1 MVLLLHSNQKHT
13 TMNKMNQKLVTEVIK
28 GIIIDRT
35 TQLVE
40 DMSNQDF
47 IEQVM
52 DKLQEQEFELDFDN
66 EEVQE
71 EITDLVGKQ
80 VLPLLLKLM
89 EWGIGKELPKVPTLN

>member
-1 MVLLLHSNQKHT
+1 
-13 TMNKMNQKLVTEVIK
+13 MNKMNQKLVTEVIK

>member
-1 MVLLLHSNQKHT
+1 MVLLLHSNQIST

-80 VLPLLLKLM
+80 VLPLLLKVM

>member
-1 MVLLLHSNQKHT
+1 
-13 TMNKMNQKLVTEVIK
+13 MNQEKVTEVIK

-40 DMSNQDF
+40 DMSNHDF

-52 DKLQEQEFELDFDN
+52 DRLEEEGVELDFDS
-66 EEVQE
+66 EDVQE
-71 EITDLVGKQ
+71 QITELVGKQ

>member
-1 MVLLLHSNQKHT
+1 
-13 TMNKMNQKLVTEVIK
+13 MNKMTEEKVIKVIK
-28 GIIIDRT
+28 GIIVDRT
-35 TQLVE
+35 TQLIE

-52 DKLQEQEFELDFDN
+52 DKLHEEEFPLDFEN

-71 EITDLVGKQ
+71 EISDLVGKE
-80 VLPLLLKLM
+80 VLPLLIKVM

>member
-1 MVLLLHSNQKHT
+1 MVLLLHSNQIST

>member
-1 MVLLLHSNQKHT
+1 
-13 TMNKMNQKLVTEVIK
+13 MNKMTEELVTKVIK
-28 GIIIDRT
+28 GIIVDRT
-35 TQLVE
+35 TQLIE

-52 DKLQEQEFELDFDN
+52 DKLQEEEFELDFDN

>member
-13 TMNKMNQKLVTEVIK
+13 TMNQENQNKVTEVIK

-40 DMSNQDF
+40 DMSNHDF

-52 DKLQEQEFELDFDN
+52 DRLEEEGVELDFDS
-66 EEVQE
+66 EDIQE
-71 EITDLVGKQ
+71 QITDLVGKQ

>member
-1 MVLLLHSNQKHT
+1 
-13 TMNKMNQKLVTEVIK
+13 MNKMNQELVTEVIK

-52 DKLQEQEFELDFDN
+52 DKLQEEEFELDFDN

-80 VLPLLLKLM
+80 VLPLLLKVM

>member
-1 MVLLLHSNQKHT
+1 
-13 TMNKMNQKLVTEVIK
+13 MNQENQNKVTEVIK

-40 DMSNQDF
+40 DMSNHDF

-52 DKLQEQEFELDFDN
+52 DRLEEEGVELDFDS
-66 EEVQE
+66 EDIQE
-71 EITDLVGKQ
+71 QITDLVGKQ

>member
-1 MVLLLHSNQKHT
+1 
-13 TMNKMNQKLVTEVIK
+13 MNKMNQELVTEVIK

-52 DKLQEQEFELDFDN
+52 DKLQEQEFELDFDS

>member
-1 MVLLLHSNQKHT
+1 
-13 TMNKMNQKLVTEVIK
+13 MNKMTEELVTKVIK
-28 GIIIDRT
+28 GIIVDRT
-35 TQLVE
+35 TQLIE

>member
-1 MVLLLHSNQKHT
+1 
-13 TMNKMNQKLVTEVIK
+13 MNKMNQKLVTEVIK

-71 EITDLVGKQ
+71 EITDHVGKQ

>member
-1 MVLLLHSNQKHT
+1 
-13 TMNKMNQKLVTEVIK
+13 MNQENQNKVTEVIK

-40 DMSNQDF
+40 DMSNHDF

-52 DKLQEQEFELDFDN
+52 DRLEEEGVELDFDS
-66 EEVQE
+66 EDVQE
-71 EITDLVGKQ
+71 QITDLVGKQ